1 MNKNIASTNLNWLL
15 AVGGIIGWFSSFT
28 LTIDKIKLLEDPTY
42 ISSCNINAII
52 ACGNIVKTAQ
62 ASVFGFPNSVIGVSS
77 FPILVLVGVLGLINY
92 SVPKWMYQ
100 VIAIVSGLATLF
112 VSWLFYQSVYVI
124 GNLCPYCIV
133 VWGMTIPIFFLT
145 LRDLIKSSKNQ
156 NIKYLEPF
164 TGFLTL
170 AWFLIVGSAIF
181 LEFFI

>member
-1 MNKNIASTNLNWLL
+1 MNYKMASKNLGWLL
-15 AVGGIIGWFSSFT
+15 SVGGIVGWFSSFT
-28 LTIDKIKLLEDPTY
+28 LTVDKIKLLEDPTY
-42 ISSCNINAII
+42 ISSCNINSII

-77 FPILVLVGVLGLINY
+77 FPILVLVGVLGLLQIA
-92 SVPKWMYQ
+92 VPKWMYQ
-100 VIAIVSGLATLF
+100 VIALVSGLATIF
-112 VSWLFYQSVYVI
+112 VSWLFFQSVYVI

-133 VWGMTIPIFFLT
+133 VWGMTVPIFFLT
-145 LRDLIKSSKNQ
+145 LRDLIKVSKSK

-170 AWFLIVGSAIF
+170 AWFLVVGSAIF